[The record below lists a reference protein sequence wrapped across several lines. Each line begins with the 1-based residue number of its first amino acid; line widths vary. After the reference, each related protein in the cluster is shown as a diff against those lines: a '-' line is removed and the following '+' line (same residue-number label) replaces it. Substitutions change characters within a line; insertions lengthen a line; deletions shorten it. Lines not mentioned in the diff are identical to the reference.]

1 MRERVTEVSHNCA
14 LGIRQTEWS
23 PSSPD
28 LPSCDSIVE
37 LHDILTTLTGKIFA
51 GRKFRNFREF

>member
-1 MRERVTEVSHNCA
+1 MSERVTEVSHNCP

-37 LHDILTTLTGKIFA
+37 LHDISTTLTGKIFA
-51 GRKFRNFREF
+51 G